1 MLQRLTFTVAAA
13 ALVLSAQ
20 PPFPPHG
27 GAPRFLGAEAGMPG
41 RVVKNAPYS
50 ADMITETS
58 QTLPDGNR
66 IHQTITV
73 HVYRD
78 SEGRTR
84 TEQPLSALGALAPGS
99 KLPTVIFIHDPV
111 AGANYALNPG
121 NKTVTKSGWRQMGGR
136 GGPRGPREGHQ
147 ETLPKQTIEGLPA
160 EGTRITQT
168 IAAGEIGNEK
178 PIESTIE
185 RWYSPD
191 LQINV
196 LVKQSDPRM
205 GETVTKVVNINRSEP
220 AKSLFEVPADYKQN
234 NIEERNPRPISRR

>member
-1 MLQRLTFTVAAA
+1 ARARWLGARRPLCRVMPMLARFALTFAAA
-13 ALVLSAQ
+13 ALVLTAQ
-20 PPFPPHG
+20 PPPFPRG
-27 GAPRFLGAEAGMPG
+27 GGPRFLGAEAGMPG

-50 ADMITETS
+50 ADMITETT
-58 QTLPDGNR
+58 QALPDGNR

-99 KLPTVIFIHDPV
+99 DLPTVIFIHDPV
-111 AGANYALNPG
+111 AGANYALNPR

-136 GGPRGPREGHQ
+136 GGPRKGHS
-147 ETLPKQTIEGLPA
+147 ETLPK
-160 EGTRITQT
+160 QT

-178 PIESTIE
+178 PIESLTE

-191 LQINV
+191 LQINL

-205 GETVTKVVNINRSEP
+205 GETVTRLVNINRSEP
-220 AKSLFEVPADYKQN
+220 TKSLFEIPSDYKQ
-234 NIEERNPRPISRR
+234 SR

>member
-1 MLQRLTFTVAAA
+1 MPMLARFAIAFAAA
-13 ALVLSAQ
+13 ALVLTAQ
-20 PPFPPHG
+20 PPPFPRG
-27 GAPRFLGAEAGMPG
+27 GGPRFLGAEAGMPG

-50 ADMITETS
+50 ADMITETT
-58 QTLPDGNR
+58 QALPDGNR

-99 KLPTVIFIHDPV
+99 DLPTVIFIHDPV
-111 AGANYALNPG
+111 AGANYALNPR

-136 GGPRGPREGHQ
+136 GGPRNGHS
-147 ETLPKQTIEGLPA
+147 ETLPKQTIEGLAA

-178 PIESTIE
+178 PIESVTE

-191 LQINV
+191 LQINL

-205 GETVTKVVNINRSEP
+205 GETVTRLVNINRSEP
-220 AKSLFEVPADYKQN
+220 TKSLFEIPADYKQ
-234 NIEERNPRPISRR
+234 SR